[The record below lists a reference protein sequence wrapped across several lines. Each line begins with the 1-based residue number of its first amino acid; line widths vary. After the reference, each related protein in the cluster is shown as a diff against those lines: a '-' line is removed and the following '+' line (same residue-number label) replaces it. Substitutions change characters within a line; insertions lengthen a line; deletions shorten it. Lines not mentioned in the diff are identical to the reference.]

1 MLSISVCS
9 GCRGETPCQRI
20 QGGSAPLAS
29 LESGAN
35 GAKVACHFAKL
46 AYHHYRLAYHHYRL
60 VDPFAVFGGRGDSGL
75 ALQGHGAASFRKN
88 DMTEGHG
95 IFCGMAER
103 NVSAKCG
110 MKDG

>member
-9 GCRGETPCQRI
+9 GCRGETPCQGI

-46 AYHHYRLAYHHYRL
+46 AYHPSRL

-103 NVSAKCG
+103 NVSAKRG